1 MRTMIKGAH
10 VLDPGHLD
18 GMGDVYLE
26 NGIIAAIVDE
36 SGAPPPYAE
45 GEADRVIHADGC
57 LLTPGLVDMHVHLRE
72 PGEEY
77 KETIETGIRAAAA
90 GGFTSICCMPN
101 TRPVNDSREVTAYI
115 VNEARRIGSVRV
127 FPAGAVSKGLQGESL
142 AEYGELKD
150 AGAVAVTD
158 DGRPVSNS
166 RLMRRALEYAGS
178 VGIQVISHCEE
189 RTLSQGVMNE
199 GAAATRLGLSGI
211 PNAAE
216 SVMVMRDIAMAEL
229 TQIPVH
235 IAHVSTRESVREI
248 RCAKQ
253 RGVPISAETA
263 PHYFTLTD
271 ESVAQYDTHAKM
283 HPPLRSVEDRLAVR
297 EGLAD
302 GTIDAIATDH
312 APHSELEKQVPFD
325 EAANGIIGLE
335 TSLPLGLR
343 LVNEGV
349 LSLRQLIEKM
359 SVNPAR
365 ILGISSGLRKGA
377 PADLT
382 IIDPSRPFSYRSAS
396 GFSKSRNTPFE
407 GWEFKGRAT
416 HTVVNGRVV
425 YEL

>member
-1 MRTMIKGAH
+1 MRIMIKGAH

-18 GMGDVYLE
+18 GIMDVYVE
-26 NGIIAAIVDE
+26 NGAIAAIVGKNG
-36 SGAPPPYAE
+36 GAPPYAE
-45 GEADRVIHADGC
+45 QEADRIITADGC

-77 KETIETGIRAAAA
+77 KETIETGIRAAAS

-101 TRPVNDSREVTAYI
+101 THPVNDSREVTAYI
-115 VNEARRIGSVRV
+115 VNEARRLASVRV
-127 FPAGAVSKGLQGESL
+127 FPAGAISKGLQGESL
-142 AEYGELKD
+142 AAYGELKD

-178 VGIQVISHCEE
+178 VGIQVISHCED
-189 RTLSQGVMNE
+189 LSLSNGVMNE

-211 PNAAE
+211 ANAAE

-229 TQIPVH
+229 TQTPVH

-248 RCAKQ
+248 RSAKQ

-271 ESVAQYDTHAKM
+271 ESVAQYDAHAKM
-283 HPPLRSVEDRLAVR
+283 HPPLRSAGDRRAVR

-302 GTIDAIATDH
+302 GTIDVIATDH

-349 LSLRQLIEKM
+349 LSLYQLIEKM

-365 ILGISSGLRKGA
+365 ILGLSTRLRRGSS
-377 PADLT
+377 ADLT
-382 IIDPSRPFSYRSAS
+382 IIDPSLQFVYRSAS

-407 GWEFKGRAT
+407 GWELRGRAT
-416 HTVVNGRVV
+416 HTLVNGGVV
-425 YEL
+425 YER